1 MDYKLEL
8 KPFVRKNGV
17 KCKIIQITDI
27 ALHTNR
33 KQATPSVA
41 KKIRKAFKND
51 KPGRIYAPIENTA
64 ITDQGEK
71 REFVL
76 GLIKQDP
83 ELVKMI
89 QQEESNGYKVL
100 IAVPKGDIPVFVGE
114 DTVQF
119 MNSRNGKRILR
130 GLAKQKDKDKI

>member
-8 KPFVRKNGV
+8 KPFVRKDSV

-41 KKIRKAFKND
+41 KKIQKAFRNNEL
-51 KPGRIYAPIENTA
+51 GRIYAPIENTA

-83 ELVKMI
+83 ELVKVI
-89 QQEESNGYKVL
+89 QQEEANGYKVL
-100 IAVPKGDIPVFVGE
+100 IAVPNSGIPVFAGE

-119 MNSRNGKRILR
+119 MNSKNGKRILR